1 MLVIKNI
8 SLQQLFIKKIFT
20 RLSLFFL
27 TILFTQCRSG
37 MPSGDP
43 DNGGLML
50 PQNFEA
56 VVVADSLGG
65 ARHIAVND
73 NGDIYV
79 KLRASYPDGGNVAL
93 RDEDNDGKA
102 DIIKKFSVY
111 TDPYGYGTAMRI
123 TMAISITA
131 HQTRFFVVN

>member
-1 MLVIKNI
+1 MLMLKIAAHKISSITKLPVI
-8 SLQQLFIKKIFT
+8 
-20 RLSLFFL
+20 LSLFSL
-27 TILFTQCRSG
+27 IILFAKCKNG
-37 MPSGDP
+37 VPHGDA

-56 VVVADSLGG
+56 VVVVDSLGG
-65 ARHIAVND
+65 ARHLVVNN

-79 KLRASYPDGGNVAL
+79 KLRASYPDGSNVAL

-102 DIIKKFSVY
+102 DVIKKFSVY

-123 TMAISITA
+123 
-131 HQTRFFVVN
+131 NNGYLYY